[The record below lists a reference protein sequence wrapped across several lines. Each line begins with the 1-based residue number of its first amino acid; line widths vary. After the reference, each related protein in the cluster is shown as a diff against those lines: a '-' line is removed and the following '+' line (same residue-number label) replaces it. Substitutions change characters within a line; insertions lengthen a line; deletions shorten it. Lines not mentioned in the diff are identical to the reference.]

1 MSDDSMKN
9 IFRFR
14 LCCATVRVIIVLGG
28 FIYMWKEFKEFAI
41 KGNVIDLAVAFILGA
56 AFTAIVTSLVNDIFM
71 PFLGILIG
79 GIDFSTL
86 AVSVLGV
93 KVMYGNFLQEIVKF
107 FLVAFALFMMVK
119 VLNRL
124 KREKAVE
131 ETPEPEL
138 SREEQLLSEIR
149 DLLKERP

>member
-1 MSDDSMKN
+1 
-9 IFRFR
+9 
-14 LCCATVRVIIVLGG
+14 
-28 FIYMWKEFKEFAI
+28 MWKEFKEFAI

-86 AVSVLGV
+86 TASVLGV
-93 KVMYGNFLQEIVKF
+93 NVTYGNFLQEVVKF

-124 KREKAVE
+124 KREQAVE

>member
-1 MSDDSMKN
+1 
-9 IFRFR
+9 
-14 LCCATVRVIIVLGG
+14 
-28 FIYMWKEFKEFAI
+28 MWKEFKEFAI

-79 GIDFSTL
+79 GIDFSML

-93 KVMYGNFLQEIVKF
+93 NVTYGNFLQEIVKF

-124 KREKAVE
+124 KREQAVE

>member
-1 MSDDSMKN
+1 
-9 IFRFR
+9 
-14 LCCATVRVIIVLGG
+14 
-28 FIYMWKEFKEFAI
+28 MWKEFKEFAI

-79 GIDFSTL
+79 GIDFSRL

-93 KVMYGNFLQEIVKF
+93 NVTYGNFLQEVVKF

-124 KREKAVE
+124 KREQAVE

>member
-1 MSDDSMKN
+1 
-9 IFRFR
+9 
-14 LCCATVRVIIVLGG
+14 
-28 FIYMWKEFKEFAI
+28 MWKEFKEFAI

-79 GIDFSTL
+79 GIDFSAL

-93 KVMYGNFLQEIVKF
+93 KVMYGNFLQEVVKF
-107 FLVAFALFMMVK
+107 FLIAFALFMMVK

>member
-1 MSDDSMKN
+1 
-9 IFRFR
+9 
-14 LCCATVRVIIVLGG
+14 
-28 FIYMWKEFKEFAI
+28 MWKEFKEFAI

-93 KVMYGNFLQEIVKF
+93 NVTYGNFLQEIVKF
-107 FLVAFALFMMVK
+107 VLVAFALFMMVK

-149 DLLKERP
+149 DLLKERS

>member
-1 MSDDSMKN
+1 
-9 IFRFR
+9 
-14 LCCATVRVIIVLGG
+14 
-28 FIYMWKEFKEFAI
+28 MWKEFKEFAI
-41 KGNVIDLAVAFILGA
+41 KGNIIDLAVAFILGA

-71 PFLGILIG
+71 PFLGIIIG

-86 AVSVLGV
+86 VVSVLGV
-93 KVMYGNFLQEIVKF
+93 TITYGNFLQEVVKF

-119 VLNRL
+119 TLNRL

-149 DLLKERP
+149 DLLKARS

>member
-1 MSDDSMKN
+1 
-9 IFRFR
+9 
-14 LCCATVRVIIVLGG
+14 
-28 FIYMWKEFKEFAI
+28 MWKEFKEFAI

-93 KVMYGNFLQEIVKF
+93 KVMYGNFLQEVVKF

-149 DLLKERP
+149 DLLKERS

>member
-1 MSDDSMKN
+1 
-9 IFRFR
+9 
-14 LCCATVRVIIVLGG
+14 
-28 FIYMWKEFKEFAI
+28 MWKEFKEFAI

-93 KVMYGNFLQEIVKF
+93 NVTYGNFLQEIVKF
-107 FLVAFALFMMVK
+107 LLVAFALFMMVK

>member
-1 MSDDSMKN
+1 
-9 IFRFR
+9 
-14 LCCATVRVIIVLGG
+14 
-28 FIYMWKEFKEFAI
+28 MWKEFKEFAI
-41 KGNVIDLAVAFILGA
+41 KGNVVDLAVAFILGA

>member
-1 MSDDSMKN
+1 M
-9 IFRFR
+9 
-14 LCCATVRVIIVLGG
+14 LCYRKSIHHLGG
-28 FIYMWKEFKEFAI
+28 FIFMWKEFKEFAI

-93 KVMYGNFLQEIVKF
+93 NVTYGNFLQEIVKF

>member
-1 MSDDSMKN
+1 
-9 IFRFR
+9 
-14 LCCATVRVIIVLGG
+14 
-28 FIYMWKEFKEFAI
+28 MWKEFKEFAI

-71 PFLGILIG
+71 PVLGILIG
-79 GIDFSTL
+79 GIDFSRLT
-86 AVSVLGV
+86 VSVLGV
-93 KVMYGNFLQEIVKF
+93 KMMYGNFLQEVVKF

-149 DLLKERP
+149 DLLKERS